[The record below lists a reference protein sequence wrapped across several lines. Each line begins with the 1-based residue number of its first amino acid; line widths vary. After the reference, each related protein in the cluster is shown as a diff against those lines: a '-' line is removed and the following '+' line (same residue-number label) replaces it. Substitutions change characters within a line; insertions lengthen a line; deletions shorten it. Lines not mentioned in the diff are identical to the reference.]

1 MNLCFL
7 SLKEV
12 YTFTYTKPKL
22 HFDFTEVKCLQKFTK
37 EGRKLLSKKMK
48 RKKTCIT
55 CQTRIAQP
63 QRSFEAE
70 GTEAKVDS
78 L

>member
-1 MNLCFL
+1 MPILTEL
-7 SLKEV
+7 SLQRLAKGGKKLV
-12 YTFTYTKPKL
+12 AKKTKIEK
-22 HFDFTEVKCLQKFTK
+22 
-37 EGRKLLSKKMK
+37 
-48 RKKTCIT
+48 KKTCIT